1 MLDLINFTPIESPL
15 PDLPDHIWKDLS
27 ADQKLLYQYVKA
39 IQEGW
44 VPPSLKL
51 CKYGPLNHSR
61 WLTLAIRLLILYTRT
76 ENPSQGLI
84 TLVTYIM
91 QVYAPMWFI
100 LKKASSFTDAPFALF
115 TWMKLVERQPESV
128 QLVVKPVVQHN
139 AWPAEPGYMLC
150 AMLSSQDSS
159 ARIKAVDIIKT
170 LRKKPAKQ
178 I

>member
-1 MLDLINFTPIESPL
+1 MRS
-15 PDLPDHIWKDLS
+15 K
-27 ADQKLLYQYVKA
+27 K
-39 IQEGW
+39 IQEGR

-51 CKYGPLNHSR
+51 CKCGPLNHSR
-61 WLTLAIRLLILYTRT
+61 WLTLAIRLLILYTQT

-159 ARIKAVDIIKT
+159 ARIKAVNIIKT
-170 LRKKPAKQ
+170 LRKKPAKKIRMKLLQ
-178 I
+178 GIQSRKYRNCNGVLSLG